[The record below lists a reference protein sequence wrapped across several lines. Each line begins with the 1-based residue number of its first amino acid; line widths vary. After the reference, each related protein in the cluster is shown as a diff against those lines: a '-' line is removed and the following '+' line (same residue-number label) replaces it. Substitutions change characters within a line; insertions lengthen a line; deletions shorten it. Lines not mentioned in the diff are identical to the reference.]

1 MGLLNRKPGGL
12 TENPRLLNRKPRGLT
27 ENPCLL
33 NRSPLG
39 LTANPC
45 LLNRGF
51 ADAYTAAL
59 QQIKRVNT
67 LITPMAV
74 CWFSY
79 VDGTLKSI
87 TWTYPCLSQ
96 TGVSPTYTFQGII
109 SHTHEHRAVIA
120 AAKAAESHKRG
131 CLLAEDDALPDSERR

>member
-96 TGVSPTYTFQGII
+96 TGVSPSLYFFEQRFGFVQDRFGFSLFKTASPKLRSTINFL
-109 SHTHEHRAVIA
+109 SCSRW
-120 AAKAAESHKRG
+120 
-131 CLLAEDDALPDSERR
+131 LP